1 MRYNDDEN
9 NKVKRW
15 LKIGAW
21 TFGIAL
27 FLFVGLF
34 FLTIWLENKLE
45 RMVAEQSD
53 GVYELQLH
61 GLQLSPFIGNL
72 SVDSLSLTPD
82 YERWQQL
89 NSQYKDVSPTLMDLQ
104 SREIALNGLNYL
116 AVLFGSDP
124 QLDEFIIENPEMLV
138 TMMRKDTTSQEEP
151 LHASV
156 PDRIKGLQIGQ
167 IDLGSGKVSYRDD
180 TDTASTIF
188 SIQQFNLTVDDIR
201 LDSQSFQAQDRAY
214 YAARVIF
221 NAEQAAFFTSD
232 KLYRLTADSIVMNTD
247 SSMLQAKQVSLNPTT
262 DPTSMAEAKGEATAY
277 MESDIPLI
285 ALTGIDF
292 PEHSRNSN
300 LIARHLLI
308 QEPSLDIF
316 KDKKNFENK
325 YKRPFPH
332 EIVQNVQVKFL
343 VDTVELTSGF
353 IKYETIV
360 PEAAERGLFTLE
372 NLEITVSN
380 FSNMPEHISMENPAV
395 VQANGLVMG
404 KTRANIT
411 SRMPLLEENGY
422 HTLVGEVASTDPKIL
437 NPMVAP
443 TAFIRIESGQISRG
457 SVDLELTNEQA
468 TGTFRLI
475 YSNFEIELLSKGT
488 GGDQSLGKEILSELA
503 NWVAVKESN
512 PGSEGE
518 QPRVAEVDVAH
529 EDENSIFNFWA
540 KCLMDGF
547 KSIAT
552 IM

>member
-1 MRYNDDEN
+1 MRYKNDKK
-9 NKVKRW
+9 NKGKRW

-21 TFGIAL
+21 FFGIAL

-34 FLTIWLENKLE
+34 FLTIWLENKME

-53 GVYELQLH
+53 DVYELQLH

-72 SVDSLSLTPD
+72 SIDSLSLNPD

-89 NSQYKDVSPTLMDLQ
+89 SSQDKDVSPTLLDLQ
-104 SREIALNGLNYL
+104 SKAIELNSLNWL

-124 QLDEFIIENPEMLV
+124 QLDELIIQHPEVVM
-138 TMMRKDTTSQEEP
+138 TEMRRDTTAQEEP

-156 PDRIKGLQIGQ
+156 PERLKGLQIGL
-167 IDLGSGKVSYRDD
+167 IDLDSGKISYRDD
-180 TDTASTIF
+180 TDTALTVF
-188 SIQQFNLTVDDIR
+188 SIQQFNLTVNDIK

-214 YAARVIF
+214 YAANIVFDADR
-221 NAEQAAFFTSD
+221 ATFFTSD
-232 KLYRLTADSIVMNTD
+232 NLYKVFADSLLLNTE
-247 SSMLQAKQVSLNPTT
+247 SRMIQAKQVSLEPTT
-262 DPTSMAEAKGEATAY
+262 DPTSMAKIKGEATAY
-277 MESDIPLI
+277 MEAEIPLI
-285 ALTGIDF
+285 ALKGVDF
-292 PEHSRNSN
+292 PEHSRNN
-300 LIARHLLI
+300 NFIAQHLLI
-308 QEPSLDIF
+308 QEPSLEIF

-332 EIVQNVQVKFL
+332 EMVQNLQTKFL
-343 VDTVELTSGF
+343 VDTVELKSGF

-360 PEAAERGLFTLE
+360 PEAAEQGLFTLE
-372 NLEITVSN
+372 KLEVTVSN
-380 FSNMPEHISMENPAV
+380 FSNMPEHMSMEHPAV

-404 KTRANIT
+404 KVMTHIS
-411 SRMPLLEENGY
+411 SRMPLLNENGY
-422 HTLVGEVASTDPKIL
+422 HTLSGEIQEADPEIL
-437 NPMVAP
+437 NPIMEP
-443 TAFIRIESGQISRG
+443 TAFMRIESGYINRG

-512 PGSEGE
+512 PEDEGE

-529 EDENSIFNFWA
+529 EDKNSIFNFWT

-552 IM
+552 IL